1 MANYPQAFAQD
12 AVCQSHTGHMTG
24 LWFLPTRP
32 LRLNT
37 NEWMNEWMNIYIYTS
52 RYVDYIYIHSNPDI
66 APPSPRANKSPWT
79 ETPFNTLFWFTVKRW
94 RSWLKH
100 CATNRKVAGSIADG
114 IIGIFH
120 WHNPSGSTIALGLTH
135 PLTEMSTRNISWG
148 VKAAGAYGWQPYHLH
163 FPIVLKSGRLSLL
176 EPSGSVQAC
185 NGTALPWPTTCFYSQ
200 WPYAA
205 RWST

>member
-1 MANYPQAFAQD
+1 MHIQHPVLKYLKLSMLCAADRQTIFIPTTAQQKKD
-12 AVCQSHTGHMTG
+12 NG
-24 LWFLPTRP
+24 LI
-32 LRLNT
+32 NT
-37 NEWMNEWMNIYIYTS
+37 WNSYY
-52 RYVDYIYIHSNPDI
+52 RFGG
-66 APPSPRANKSPWT
+66 T
-79 ETPFNTLFWFTVKRW
+79 EC
-94 RSWLKH
+94 RSWLRH

-163 FPIVLKSGRLSLL
+163 FPIVLKSGSLNLL